1 MRSIII
7 AEAGV
12 NHNGSL
18 KKALKMVDVAASAKA
33 DFVKFQTFI
42 PSELCQKNFGLAH
55 YQKKNTKAKSQFEM
69 LKSLSLSF
77 REFQIIKNRCKKK
90 KIGFMSSPFDEA
102 SLKFLNKI
110 NVKFIKIASGE
121 VTNVPL
127 IQEIGKL
134 KKKIILSSGM
144 CNLKEI
150 KKTLR
155 ILYSQG
161 TKKKNITVLHCNTE
175 YPATVE
181 KLNLMSIKYIKDK
194 LKMKVGFSDHS
205 LGKEASLIA
214 LAFGASVLEKHFT
227 LDKKLKGPDQKTS
240 LDPNELHEYID
251 TIRKYEKGLGGYYKK
266 PYGAEKK
273 NINVIRKYIV
283 AKKQIKKGDLFNKK
297 NITTK
302 RAKKGIAAYK
312 WNLIIGKKSNYN
324 FKIDDNI
331 KV

>member
-1 MRSIII
+1 
-7 AEAGV
+7 
-12 NHNGSL
+12 
-18 KKALKMVDVAASAKA
+18 
-33 DFVKFQTFI
+33 
-42 PSELCQKNFGLAH
+42 
-55 YQKKNTKAKSQFEM
+55 
-69 LKSLSLSF
+69 
-77 REFQIIKNRCKKK
+77 
-90 KIGFMSSPFDEA
+90 MSSPFDEA

-150 KKTLR
+150 KKTLK

-240 LDPNELHEYID
+240 LDPNS
-251 TIRKYEKGLGGYYKK
+251 K
-266 PYGAEKK
+266 
-273 NINVIRKYIV
+273 
-283 AKKQIKKGDLFNKK
+283 
-297 NITTK
+297 
-302 RAKKGIAAYK
+302 
-312 WNLIIGKKSNYN
+312 
-324 FKIDDNI
+324 
-331 KV
+331 